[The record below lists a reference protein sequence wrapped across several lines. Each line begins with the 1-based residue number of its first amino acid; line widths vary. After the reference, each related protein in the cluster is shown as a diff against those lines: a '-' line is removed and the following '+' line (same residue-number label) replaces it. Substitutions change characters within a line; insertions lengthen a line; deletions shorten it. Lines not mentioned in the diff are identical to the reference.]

1 MSDRAGDWFSR
12 LEQQLEQ
19 QLDAFLRSNPAQEEL
34 LQREEQRER
43 QRRLRSRRLE
53 LQASAERLRGDL
65 LRLAAEINAWQQRVE
80 RARAAGAEALAVRAE
95 GHLAELMA
103 RGRDRWQALSQLGE
117 AFRQVE
123 QELEEL
129 GTRAPGPAQPPPNGG
144 ADLEEAWAAFEADQE
159 LAQLRRRQKQE
170 G

>member
-1 MSDRAGDWFSR
+1 
-12 LEQQLEQ
+12 
-19 QLDAFLRSNPAQEEL
+19 
-34 LQREEQRER
+34 
-43 QRRLRSRRLE
+43 
-53 LQASAERLRGDL
+53 
-65 LRLAAEINAWQQRVE
+65 VE